1 MSNIIEVPME
11 TTVQPARSSGYV
23 AALVLLTLVGGGA
36 GAGLAKYVSDQT
48 EELVLDRLRQQQTF
62 TETLPYPPSTRLQ
75 TLQPLVTNLAS
86 PKEAWIRLQASV
98 LLEDDS
104 EGDVA
109 VMKKKVEDDFLAYL
123 RTLTLTHLEGGIG
136 LQHLKED
143 LAERA
148 RTRTKGQIHEVILE
162 SVVIQ

>member
-11 TTVQPARSSGYV
+11 TQAQAARNSGFM
-23 AALVLLTLVGGGA
+23 AALVFLTLIGGGA
-36 GAGLAKYVSDQT
+36 GAGLAMYVADYT
-48 EELVLDRLRQQQTF
+48 EQEVHGRLRQQQSF
-62 TETLPYPPSTRLQ
+62 ADTLPFSPSTRLQ
-75 TLQPLVTNLAS
+75 TLDPLVTNLAA

-98 LLEDDS
+98 LLEDDADS
-104 EGDVA
+104 DVA
-109 VMKKKVEDDFLAYL
+109 VMRKKVEDDFLTYL
-123 RTLTLTHLEGGIG
+123 RTLTLSHLEGGIG

-143 LAERA
+143 LTERA